1 MNNVRTRNNSTYL
14 YQDSDP
20 VEGQIM
26 WVRSESRNWQ
36 KSKITKVL
44 DKKTVSGGEEFMM
57 ELLEFFWQG
66 NHYYKVS

>member
-1 MNNVRTRNNSTYL
+1 MSNVRTRNQSTYL

-26 WVRSESRNWQ
+26 WVRSESRNWE

-44 DKKTVSGGEEFMM
+44 DKKTVSGGE
-57 ELLEFFWQG
+57 
-66 NHYYKVS
+66 